1 MLINVNRF
9 NLSYNCFLFNVFKAL
24 FMSLITIKLA
34 LKKGNKMNWLPSASL
49 AQLQARAD
57 MLKTIRDFFSE
68 RQVLE
73 VETPS
78 LSQAGVT
85 DVHLQCFKTK
95 FVGRNISD
103 KPLVDGGVALYLQT
117 SPEFH
122 MKRLLAAGSGCIYQ
136 ISKVYRNEESGRFHN
151 PEFSLL
157 EWYRVGFDHHQLM
170 DEMSMLLSGI
180 LHCDTPLR
188 CTYQQAF
195 LTHLNVDPL
204 TATITELK
212 SAGAH
217 LQLGE
222 VLDNETDKDTIL
234 QLLFCIAIEC
244 KIGQDVPCFVY
255 DFPASQAALARINKK
270 DPRVADR
277 FEVYYKSVELAN
289 GFYELN
295 SSKEQLSRF
304 QADNQL
310 RQQMKL
316 AEMPIDHKFVACLDH
331 LPDCAGVALGLDRLL
346 MLSSKQSHINDV
358 LSFSVDNA

>member
-1 MLINVNRF
+1 
-9 NLSYNCFLFNVFKAL
+9 
-24 FMSLITIKLA
+24 
-34 LKKGNKMNWLPSASL
+34 MNWLPSASL
-49 AQLQARAD
+49 TQLNARAI

-68 RQVLE
+68 LQVLE

-85 DVHLQCFKTK
+85 DIHLQCFKTQ

-103 KPLVDGGVALYLQT
+103 KPLIDGAVPLYLQT

-157 EWYRVGFDHHQLM
+157 EWYRVGFDLHQLM
-170 DEMSMLLSGI
+170 DEMSALLTLI
-180 LHCDTPLR
+180 LSCNVPTR

-195 LTHLNVDPL
+195 LTHLHVDPL
-204 TATITELK
+204 TATIEQLK

-217 LQLGE
+217 LMLGE

-234 QLLFCIAIEC
+234 QLLFCIAIES
-244 KIGQDVPCFVY
+244 KIGQDEPCFVY
-255 DFPASQAALARINKK
+255 DFPASQAALAKINKK

-295 SSKEQLSRF
+295 SSQEQLKRF

-310 RQQMKL
+310 RQQMGL
-316 AEMPIDHKFVACLDH
+316 AEMPIDQKFVDCLDH

-346 MLSSKQSHINDV
+346 MLCSKQAHINDV